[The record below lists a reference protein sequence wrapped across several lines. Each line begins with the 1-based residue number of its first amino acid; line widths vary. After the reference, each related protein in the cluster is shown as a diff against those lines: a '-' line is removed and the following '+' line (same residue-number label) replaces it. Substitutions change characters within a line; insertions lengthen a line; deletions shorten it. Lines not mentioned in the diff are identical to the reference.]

1 MQIKCIPVG
10 YLGANC
16 YIVSK
21 EGKAILIDPGE
32 EAQKIES
39 NLQDLELV
47 GILLTHNHFD
57 HTGALSY
64 FEEKYHLKHNEK
76 IESFLY
82 EVIQTPGHTKD
93 SLTFYFPEEKV
104 MFTGDFLFK
113 GTIGRM
119 DLPGGSIE
127 DMKKSLELIFN
138 YDDDIIVYPGHE
150 EKTTLGEEK
159 SCFNIIFDML

>member
-10 YLGANC
+10 YLQANC
-16 YIVSK
+16 YIVSIDN
-21 EGKAILIDPGE
+21 KAILIDPGD

-39 NLQDLELV
+39 HLNGLELV

-76 IESFLY
+76 IYGFSY
-82 EVIQTPGHTKD
+82 EIIKTPGHTKD
-93 SLTFYFPEEKV
+93 SLTFYFPEEKI

-113 GTIGRM
+113 ETIGRM
-119 DLPGGSIE
+119 DLPGGSVE
-127 DMKKSLELIFN
+127 DMKKSLELISN

-150 EKTTLGEEK
+150 EKTILGEEK
-159 SCFNIIFDML
+159 KLFQFYFSH